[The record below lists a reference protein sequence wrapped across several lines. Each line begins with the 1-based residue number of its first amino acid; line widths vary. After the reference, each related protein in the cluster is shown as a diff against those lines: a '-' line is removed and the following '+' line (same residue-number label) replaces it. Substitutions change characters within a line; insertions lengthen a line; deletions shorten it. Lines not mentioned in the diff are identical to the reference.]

1 MDGKTLTTVLALIAV
16 MNTAVLL
23 LLYRLHGRLPG
34 LREWA
39 LSGIC
44 AATGLTLSSSRGI
57 PGQFAAI
64 LVGNWFCFVSTV
76 LMLVGMRRFLGLP
89 PRTGALVTAATLAV
103 LPVAAFPDLDAGAD
117 ARVVIFST
125 VVGVVSAVV
134 ALTLA
139 RAPGLSSRL
148 CSGLFGLNAVSFAV
162 RIVRTLAHPSGI
174 DYLKNGTATTAI
186 LLWAIVLMF
195 ANTFLLVLMVSERL
209 RDELMHQAGHDPL
222 TDIPNRR
229 GFDLVAEK
237 LFSNRSPDI
246 RPFAVLM
253 MDLDHFKRINDA
265 YGHERGDEVLKRFS
279 RILAA
284 TLRGE
289 DVFARLGGEEFVALL
304 PNCDCNE
311 AFSAAERLRAALKT
325 EMPDP
330 PLTVSLGIACGDAG
344 ATLTDL
350 MRRADT
356 ALYRAKEQGRD
367 RAVIA
372 EAAGF

>member
-1 MDGKTLTTVLALIAV
+1 
-16 MNTAVLL
+16 
-23 LLYRLHGRLPG
+23 
-34 LREWA
+34 
-39 LSGIC
+39 
-44 AATGLTLSSSRGI
+44 
-57 PGQFAAI
+57 
-64 LVGNWFCFVSTV
+64 
-76 LMLVGMRRFLGLP
+76 
-89 PRTGALVTAATLAV
+89 
-103 LPVAAFPDLDAGAD
+103 
-117 ARVVIFST
+117 
-125 VVGVVSAVV
+125 
-134 ALTLA
+134 
-139 RAPGLSSRL
+139 LSSRL